1 MKARVPG
8 MKTKP
13 QIGIAI
19 AIEVAAPTAE
29 AAGTA
34 QRPGRRFIRAQAQ
47 RTQVDVAHIEIG

>member
-1 MKARVPG
+1 